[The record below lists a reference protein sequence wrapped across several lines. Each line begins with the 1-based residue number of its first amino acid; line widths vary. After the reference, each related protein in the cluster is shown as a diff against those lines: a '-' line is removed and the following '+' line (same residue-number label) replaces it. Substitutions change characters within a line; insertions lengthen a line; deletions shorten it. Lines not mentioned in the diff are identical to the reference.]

1 MVELSNNLP
10 DSELIAQ
17 FCVIILGLIVAWDG
31 YWLTRQRIDIP
42 ELGDLPNS
50 GFAWESN
57 QQQEISRQWA
67 NLLTLGAMM
76 SLPWMLAELSDT
88 PMIYVWIWDVL
99 LALHLVSLLVPKRYA
114 ITSTHLFADGQKYEW
129 NRLRLPK
136 KLSLIHI

>member
-88 PMIYVWIWDVL
+88 PMICLDLGRSSCPASSIF
-99 LALHLVSLLVPKRYA
+99 VS
-114 ITSTHLFADGQKYEW
+114 S
-129 NRLRLPK
+129 
-136 KLSLIHI
+136 

>member
-114 ITSTHLFADGQKYEW
+114 ITSTHLFADGQTVSYTH
-129 NRLRLPK
+129 LTLPTN
-136 KLSLIHI
+136 LSV